1 MDYSIGDFVELI
13 TKKGVFRGYI
23 MPKHDFSSDD
33 ILILKL
39 ENGYNIGLNKNE
51 IIDVKFIEH
60 YELKRKEISVTKNEI
75 GKKITILGTGG
86 TIASYIDYK
95 TGAVKP
101 ALTPDELVFAVP
113 EIGNR
118 YNLETKV
125 LFNIL
130 SENMKVHH
138 WKTIAREIYNA
149 FMNGSE
155 GILIPH
161 GTDTMAF
168 TSAALSFMLHD
179 LPGPVVLVG
188 AQRSSDRPSS
198 DAHLNLLASFKL
210 FETDL
215 GEVVVAMHGSTSD
228 TYVDVHRGVRVRKM
242 HTSRR
247 DAFKSINNETI
258 ARINETVKFISDYKK
273 RSGPVKLY
281 DKMDE
286 SVALVYFYPNMDPN
300 ILEYIGS
307 NKKGI
312 IVAGTGLGHVSSDT
326 IKVLK
331 DLVDDGVYI
340 GIASQCLY
348 GSVNLNVYST
358 GREMVK
364 AGLKPLGDM
373 LPEVAYVK
381 LMWAMGNFPKDFVNI
396 MERNIVGEI
405 SGRRVN

>member
-1 MDYSIGDFVELI
+1 MDYSVGDLVEI
-13 TKKGVFRGYI
+13 VTKKGVFRGYI
-23 MPKHDFSSDD
+23 MPKHDFSSDEVV
-33 ILILKL
+33 IIKL
-39 ENGYNIGLNKNE
+39 ENGYNVGIVKNE
-51 IIDVKFIEH
+51 IMNIKFIEH
-60 YELKRKEISVTKNEI
+60 YEFKRKEIKVAKNET

-101 ALTPDELVFAVP
+101 AMTPDELFFAVP

-130 SENMKVHH
+130 SENMKVQH
-138 WKTIAREIYNA
+138 WKIVAKEIYNA
-149 FMNGSE
+149 FMNGAD

-161 GTDTMAF
+161 GTDTMGF
-168 TSAALSFMLHD
+168 TSAALSFMLQD

-215 GEVVVAMHGSTSD
+215 GEVVVAMHGSISD
-228 TYVDVHRGVRVRKM
+228 IYVDVHRGVRVRKM

-247 DAFKSINNETI
+247 DAFKSINGEI
-258 ARINETVKFISDYKK
+258 VARINETVKFMTDYRK

-281 DKMDE
+281 GEMDE
-286 SVALVYFYPNMDPN
+286 SVALVYFYPNMDPQ

-312 IVAGTGLGHVSSDT
+312 IIAGTGLGHVSTDT

-331 DLVDDGVYI
+331 NLVDNGRYI
-340 GIASQCLY
+340 GITSQCLY

-358 GREMVK
+358 GREMIK
-364 AGLKPLGDM
+364 AGVKPLGDM

-381 LMWAMGNFPKDFVNI
+381 LMWAMGNFPKNYVSI
-396 MERNIVGEI
+396 MEKNVVGEI
-405 SGRRVN
+405 SERRVN